1 MVTSAEGIIFIAE
14 GHRKLG
20 PDSRVS
26 KFAADG
32 SFIEYLDPENG
43 PTAGVGP
50 QQVSAPHT
58 ISIDSQGRLFVGDRD
73 NNRILIWDQDGNYI
87 DMWHQFSRPSGIYID
102 QNDRIYVADS
112 ESYGPDNPGYR
123 KGIRIGSAVPGEIE
137 YFIEDIES
145 QDLAHSGPEG
155 IGVDRLGNVYGA
167 TVRRR
172 QLGEARADGD
182 VVGARRELGK
192 LTVRAKGGSPDVDG
206 CVRYRRRPRRRR
218 QDKSRVSSRYP
229 LGRRD
234 RVVPTEAAKV
244 PAPFLVRRRLL
255 RCRR

>member
-123 KGIRIGSAVPGEIE
+123 KGIRIGSAVTGEIE

-172 QLGEARADGD
+172 QLERH
-182 VVGARRELGK
+182 EPME
-192 LTVRAKGGSPDVDG
+192 TSSVRAASW
-206 CVRYRRRPRRRR
+206 
-218 QDKSRVSSRYP
+218 
-229 LGRRD
+229 
-234 RVVPTEAAKV
+234 AN
-244 PAPFLVRRRLL
+244 
-255 RCRR
+255 